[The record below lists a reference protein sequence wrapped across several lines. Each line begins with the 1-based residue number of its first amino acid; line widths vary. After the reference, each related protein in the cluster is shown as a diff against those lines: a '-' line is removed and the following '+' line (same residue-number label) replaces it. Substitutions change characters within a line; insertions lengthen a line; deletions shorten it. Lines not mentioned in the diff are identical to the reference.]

1 MPIEGKEMSNDK
13 VWSGMQKGRVFLL
26 IWAPAI
32 TCFWPDNA
40 LQLCHLFND
49 EKKL

>member
-13 VWSGMQKGRVFLL
+13 VWGGMKRERVFLL

-32 TCFWPDNA
+32 IYFWPDNA
-40 LQLCHLFND
+40 
-49 EKKL
+49 